1 MEVIRE
7 KKDEEMEMERRK
19 ASSNHQIVDH
29 RLAPYTYTQTSDK
42 EKPTTERIGSDPDPD
57 LDTNPISIAPVP
69 RSYARPQTTS
79 PTRRVRYRECQRNH
93 AASSGGH
100 VVDGCG
106 EFMSSGEKG
115 TAESLLCAACDC
127 HRSFH
132 RKEIDG
138 MFVVKFNSASFDHSH
153 RPTLSRHV
161 SPIMM
166 SFGGG
171 GGGGG
176 GRDPAE
182 SSTEDLNKLHQSFSG
197 NAIDQFQYHP
207 KKRFRTKF
215 NQEQKEKMMEFAE
228 KIGWRM
234 SKPEDEEV
242 NRFCREINVKRQV
255 FKVWM
260 HNNKQASKK
269 KDM

>member
-1 MEVIRE
+1 MEVKE
-7 KKDEEMEMERRK
+7 KMEMSRRK
-19 ASSNHQIVDH
+19 SS
-29 RLAPYTYTQTSDK
+29 APPYTYPRTADK
-42 EKPTTERIGSDPDPD
+42 EKPITTKRNGSDPDPD
-57 LDTNPISIAPVP
+57 PDLDLDDTRPISIAPAP
-69 RSYARPQTTS
+69 RSYAMPQTDS
-79 PTRRVRYRECQRNH
+79 PRKVRYKECQRNH
-93 AASSGGH
+93 AASTGGH

-106 EFMSSGEKG
+106 EFMSSGEEG

-138 MFVVKFNSASFDHSH
+138 LFVVNFNSFSHSQ
-153 RPTLSRHV
+153 RPLVSRHV

-176 GRDPAE
+176 PAE
-182 SSTEDLNKLHQSFSG
+182 SSTEDLNKFHQSFSG
-197 NAIDQFQYHP
+197 NGVDQFHQYNNH

-215 NQEQKEKMMEFAE
+215 NQEQKEKMMEFAD

-234 SKPEDEEV
+234 TKQEDEEV

-260 HNNKQASKK
+260 HNNKQAAKK
-269 KDM
+269 KDL

>member
-1 MEVIRE
+1 MEVRE
-7 KKDEEMEMERRK
+7 KKDDKIEMERRQ
-19 ASSNHQIVDH
+19 SSANQNIQDH
-29 RLAPYTYTQTSDK
+29 HHLPPYTYSQTADK
-42 EKPTTERIGSDPDPD
+42 EKPTTKRNGSTPDPDPD
-57 LDTNPISIAPVP
+57 TNPTSVAPAP
-69 RSYARPQTTS
+69 RSYDRPRTTS
-79 PTRRVRYRECQRNH
+79 PTRNVRYRECQRNH

-106 EFMSSGEKG
+106 EFMSSGEEG

-132 RKEIDG
+132 RKETDG
-138 MFVVKFNSASFDHSH
+138 VFVVKFNSFGHSQ
-153 RPTLSRHV
+153 RPVVNRHV

-166 SFGGG
+166 SF

-182 SSTEDLNKLHQSFSG
+182 SSTEDLNRFHQALSG
-197 NAIDQFQYHP
+197 NGVDQFQYHP

-215 NQEQKEKMMEFAE
+215 NQEQKEKMFEFAE

-234 SKPEDEEV
+234 NKTEDEEV
-242 NRFCREINVKRQV
+242 NRFCREINVRRQV

-260 HNNKQASKK
+260 HNNKQAAKK
-269 KDM
+269 RDT

>member
-1 MEVIRE
+1 MEVRE
-7 KKDEEMEMERRK
+7 KKDDKIEMERRQ
-19 ASSNHQIVDH
+19 SSPNQNIQDH
-29 RLAPYTYTQTSDK
+29 HHIPPYTHSQTADK
-42 EKPTTERIGSDPDPD
+42 EKPTTKRNGSTPDPDPD
-57 LDTNPISIAPVP
+57 TNQTSIAPAP
-69 RSYARPQTTS
+69 RSYARPRTTS
-79 PTRRVRYRECQRNH
+79 PTRNVRYRECQRNH

-106 EFMSSGEKG
+106 EFMSSGEEG

-138 MFVVKFNSASFDHSH
+138 MFVVQFNSFGHSQ
-153 RPTLSRHV
+153 RPVVKRHV

-166 SFGGG
+166 SFG

-182 SSTEDLNKLHQSFSG
+182 SSTEDLNRFHQALSG
-197 NAIDQFQYHP
+197 NGVDQFQHHP

-215 NQEQKEKMMEFAE
+215 NQEQKEKMFEFAE

-234 SKPEDEEV
+234 NRTEDEAV

-260 HNNKQASKK
+260 HNNKQAAKK
-269 KDM
+269 KDA

>member
-1 MEVIRE
+1 MEEVRE
-7 KKDEEMEMERRK
+7 KKDDKMEMEKRQ
-19 ASSNHQIVDH
+19 SSANQNIQDH
-29 RLAPYTYTQTSDK
+29 LLPPPYTYSQTADK
-42 EKPTTERIGSDPDPD
+42 QKPTTKRNGSDPD
-57 LDTNPISIAPVP
+57 LDTNPISIAPAS
-69 RSYARPQTTS
+69 RSHAHPQTTS
-79 PTRRVRYRECQRNH
+79 PTGTVRYKECQKNH

-106 EFMSSGEKG
+106 EFMSSGEEG

-132 RKEIDG
+132 RREVDG
-138 MFVVKFNSASFDHSH
+138 MFVVRFNSFGRHSQ
-153 RPTLSRHV
+153 RPVVNHQV

-166 SFGGG
+166 SF

-182 SSTEDLNKLHQSFSG
+182 SSTEDLNRFHQPLSG
-197 NAIDQFQYHP
+197 NGVEQFQYHP

-215 NQEQKEKMMEFAE
+215 NQEQKERMYEFAE

-234 SKPEDEEV
+234 NKTEDEEI

-260 HNNKQASKK
+260 HNNKQAAKK
-269 KDM
+269 KET

>member
-1 MEVIRE
+1 MEVRE
-7 KKDEEMEMERRK
+7 KKKGDEKMEMARRK
-19 ASSNHQIVDH
+19 SSADH
-29 RLAPYTYTQTSDK
+29 RLPPYTYPQIADK
-42 EKPTTERIGSDPDPD
+42 EKPTTNRIVSGPDPDPD
-57 LDTNPISIAPVP
+57 LDSNPILVAPVP
-69 RSYARPQTTS
+69 RSYAMPQTTS
-79 PTRRVRYRECQRNH
+79 PTRSVRYRECQRNH

-100 VVDGCG
+100 VIDGCG
-106 EFMSSGEKG
+106 EFMPTGEEG

-132 RKEIDG
+132 RKEMDG
-138 MFVVKFNSASFDHSH
+138 MFVVKFNSFGPSQ
-153 RPTLSRHV
+153 RPLVSRHV

-171 GGGGG
+171 GVGG

-182 SSTEDLNKLHQSFSG
+182 SSTEDLNKLHHQSFSG
-197 NAIDQFQYHP
+197 NGVDQFHQYHP

-234 SKPEDEEV
+234 NKQEDEEV

-260 HNNKQASKK
+260 HNNKPTKK
-269 KDM
+269 KDNM

>member
-1 MEVIRE
+1 MEVRE
-7 KKDEEMEMERRK
+7 KKDDKIEMERRQ
-19 ASSNHQIVDH
+19 SSANQNIQDH
-29 RLAPYTYTQTSDK
+29 PPYTYSQTADK
-42 EKPTTERIGSDPDPD
+42 EKPTTKRNVSDPDP
-57 LDTNPISIAPVP
+57 NPISIAPAP
-69 RSYARPQTTS
+69 RSHSRAQTTS
-79 PTRRVRYRECQRNH
+79 PTRNVRYRECQRNH

-106 EFMSSGEKG
+106 EFMSSGEEG

-138 MFVVKFNSASFDHSH
+138 MFVVQFNSFGHSQ
-153 RPTLSRHV
+153 RPLVNRHV

-176 GRDPAE
+176 RDPAVAE
-182 SSTEDLNKLHQSFSG
+182 SSTEDLNRFQQALSG
-197 NAIDQFQYHP
+197 DGPDQFQYHP

-215 NQEQKEKMMEFAE
+215 NQEQKEKMFEFAE

-234 SKPEDEEV
+234 NKTEDEEV
-242 NRFCREINVKRQV
+242 NRFCREINVKRRV

-260 HNNKQASKK
+260 HNNKQAAKK
-269 KDM
+269 KET

>member
-1 MEVIRE
+1 MANQ
-7 KKDEEMEMERRK
+7 K
-19 ASSNHQIVDH
+19 SSANHQTLDH
-29 RLAPYTYTQTSDK
+29 RLPSYTYSQTADK
-42 EKPTTERIGSDPDPD
+42 EKPTTKRSGSDPDQDPD
-57 LDTNPISIAPVP
+57 LDSNPISVAPAP

-79 PTRRVRYRECQRNH
+79 PTRSVRYRECQRNH

-106 EFMSSGEKG
+106 EFMSSGEDG
-115 TAESLLCAACDC
+115 TEESLLCAACDC

-138 MFVVKFNSASFDHSH
+138 MFVVKFNSFGHSQ
-153 RPTLSRHV
+153 RPLVSRHV

-166 SFGGG
+166 SFGNGG
-171 GGGGG
+171 GGGG
-176 GRDPAE
+176 PAE

-197 NAIDQFQYHP
+197 NGVDQFQYHP

-215 NQEQKEKMMEFAE
+215 NQEQKEKMTEFAE

-234 SKPEDEEV
+234 TKQEDEEV

-260 HNNKQASKK
+260 HNNKQAAKK
-269 KDM
+269 KDL

>member
-1 MEVIRE
+1 MEVRE
-7 KKDEEMEMERRK
+7 KKDDKIEMERRQ
-19 ASSNHQIVDH
+19 SSVNQNIQDH
-29 RLAPYTYTQTSDK
+29 PLPPYTYSQTADK
-42 EKPTTERIGSDPDPD
+42 EKPTTKRNGSDPD
-57 LDTNPISIAPVP
+57 LDTNLISIAPAP
-69 RSYARPQTTS
+69 TSHARPQTTS
-79 PTRRVRYRECQRNH
+79 PTRNARYRECQKNH

-106 EFMSSGEKG
+106 EFMSSGEEG

-138 MFVVKFNSASFDHSH
+138 MFVVKFNGFGGHSQ
-153 RPTLSRHV
+153 RPLVNHRHV

-166 SFGGG
+166 SFGG

-182 SSTEDLNKLHQSFSG
+182 SSTEDLNRFHQGLSG
-197 NAIDQFQYHP
+197 NGVDQFQYHP

-215 NQEQKEKMMEFAE
+215 NQEQKERMFEFAE

-234 SKPEDEEV
+234 NKTEEEEV

-260 HNNKQASKK
+260 HNNKQAAKK
-269 KDM
+269 KET

>member
-1 MEVIRE
+1 MEVRE
-7 KKDEEMEMERRK
+7 KKDEKMEMERRK
-19 ASSNHQIVDH
+19 SSANPQILDH
-29 RLAPYTYTQTSDK
+29 RLPPYTYPQTSDK
-42 EKPTTERIGSDPDPD
+42 EKPTSKRNGSDPVPDPD
-57 LDTNPISIAPVP
+57 LDTSPISVAPVP
-69 RSYARPQTTS
+69 RSYVRPRATS
-79 PTRRVRYRECQRNH
+79 PSKSVRYRECQRNH

-106 EFMSSGEKG
+106 EFMSSGEEG

-138 MFVVKFNSASFDHSH
+138 MFVVKFNSLGHSQ
-153 RPTLSRHV
+153 RPIVSRHV

-166 SFGGG
+166 SF

-197 NAIDQFQYHP
+197 NGVDQFQYHP

-228 KIGWRM
+228 KIGWRL

-260 HNNKQASKK
+260 HNNKQAAKN

>member
-1 MEVIRE
+1 MEVKE
-7 KKDEEMEMERRK
+7 KKDEKMEMVRRK
-19 ASSNHQIVDH
+19 PSALDHH
-29 RLAPYTYTQTSDK
+29 RLPPYNTYSQTADK
-42 EKPTTERIGSDPDPD
+42 EKPTTKRNGSDPDPDPD
-57 LDTNPISIAPVP
+57 LDTNPISVAPAP
-69 RSYARPQTTS
+69 RSYARPQTNS
-79 PTRRVRYRECQRNH
+79 PGRVRYRECQKNH

-106 EFMSSGEKG
+106 EFMSSGEEG

-138 MFVVKFNSASFDHSH
+138 LFVVNFNSFGHSQ
-153 RPTLSRHV
+153 RPLVSRHV

-166 SFGGG
+166 SFGGRG

-176 GRDPAE
+176 GGGPAE
-182 SSTEDLNKLHQSFSG
+182 SSTEDLNKFHQSFSG
-197 NAIDQFQYHP
+197 NGVDQFHQYQP

-215 NQEQKEKMMEFAE
+215 NEEQKEKMMEFAE

-234 SKPEDEEV
+234 TKQEDNEV

-260 HNNKQASKK
+260 HNNKQAAKK
-269 KDM
+269 KDL